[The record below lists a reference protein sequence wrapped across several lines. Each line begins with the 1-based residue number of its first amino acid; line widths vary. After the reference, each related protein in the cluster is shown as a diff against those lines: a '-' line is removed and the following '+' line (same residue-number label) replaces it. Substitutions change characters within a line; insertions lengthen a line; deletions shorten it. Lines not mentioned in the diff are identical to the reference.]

1 MLTEYI
7 ASLTPSQRARLD
19 DYIKWWSQTWLTTGA
34 SDEEAVEQALGRFYK
49 RLGRKEPFVIWCDS
63 PFQMGVMPFLL
74 KLVCFQPSESQRR
87 LLRRNYDRGELYK
100 TLRFELARNLND
112 ELWMRAFDNLMAQ
125 LTPEMEL
132 ACAHEPTDPACKSMT
147 SVQRAI
153 GLHLE
158 KIMGQ
163 AHADMR
169 RGMSMKI
176 IEELNTEL
184 TRVSRPATRARMTF
198 EQHLSFEI
206 GRRFSDFNVS
216 IRGGFRTPLC
226 PLVKGFIKQMGRE
239 FSTHLARLLTEDYLE
254 VAVHHAARAPEPL
267 PPPPP
272 GTPAPFGLRVMNAL
286 RRVDNPGAP
295 GAIDPVPAGGSPLG
309 STPVPAGGSP
319 LGSAPVPAGGSPLGS
334 APVPAGGSPLRSDPV
349 PAGGSP
355 LRSDPVAAGG
365 SPLRSETP
373 LGTSQQQAIIQ
384 IFPAGPQDP
393 GTAAQV
399 AHLLAPQIL
408 ERIQELTNEAAQRMQ
423 QVTLESEEEILRLG
437 DREVEARHRVLAEA
451 AERRAQV
458 AAEATQRIERLAMQ
472 VTQGTGSEWAQRS
485 LNDSNA
491 EGLLAQA
498 MTDYALTWATWSQD
512 FFRVYLMPLH
522 VLDGEPYRT
531 EVKEELEELSILRLG
546 AFMYVFGERIVFAC
560 KDPLAVRLDDNQ
572 QLHSY
577 TSPSVEFLDGFSLYS
592 WQGVSVEK
600 KLLDC
605 PELLTV
611 RWIENERNT
620 ERRRVLVERYGA
632 AKFVMDSGA
641 QLIAEDEYGALFCKQ
656 MPGDEPL
663 LMVRVK
669 NSTPEPDGTFKDYF
683 LRVPP
688 QMRTPREAV
697 AWTFG
702 LDATEYEPERQT

>member
-1 MLTEYI
+1 LQTEYI
-7 ASLTPSQRARLD
+7 ANLTPSQLARLD
-19 DYIKWWSQTWLTTGA
+19 EYIKWWSQNWLTTGS
-34 SDEEAVEQALGRFYK
+34 SDEEKVEKALGRFYK

-132 ACAHEPTDPACKSMT
+132 ACAHEPTDPACKAMI

-163 AHADMR
+163 AHSDMR

-176 IEELNTEL
+176 IEDLNTEL

-286 RRVDNPGAP
+286 RRVDQAAGLSSGATQDPSNPVTAGVSPLGNDPVTAGTNSVP
-295 GAIDPVPAGGSPLG
+295 AGTNDSVAAGVSPLVPVPVPAGTTVPIPAGTTLPMPAGVNPLG
-309 STPVPAGGSP
+309 SEP
-319 LGSAPVPAGGSPLGS
+319 LGSN
-334 APVPAGGSPLRSDPV
+334 R
-349 PAGGSP
+349 
-355 LRSDPVAAGG
+355 
-365 SPLRSETP
+365 
-373 LGTSQQQAIIQ
+373 QQAIIQ

-423 QVTLESEEEILRLG
+423 QVTLESEEALLHLSDQE
-437 DREVEARHRVLAEA
+437 EATRQRVIAEA

-512 FFRVYLMPLH
+512 FFRVYLMPMH
-522 VLDGEPYRT
+522 VLDGEPYRQ

-560 KDPLAVRLDDNQ
+560 KNPLAVRLDHNQ

-592 WQGVSVEK
+592 WQGVAVEK

-632 AKFVMDSGA
+632 AKFLMDSGA
-641 QLIAEDEYGALFCKQ
+641 QLIAEDEYGSLFCKQ

-663 LMVRVK
+663 VMVRVK

-688 QMRTPREAV
+688 QVRTPREAV

-702 LDATEYEPERQT
+702 LDSTDYEPERQT